1 MKHIPNAL
9 ETYIIEF
16 FSECNLAEK
25 IIERIKELP
34 YRLSRDL
41 GKDPDFWETK
51 LMEKYQRIIIDYT
64 LDYIYNLADRNA
76 KKYNKDISR
85 KAEIARKMT
94 EIEIKKQIERSLKD
108 SYFTLAGTGTVY
120 LGTDTTFYDAS
131 HGDSGTSSTG
141 ACPFFYGSDYYITA
155 NKAEAATVLGPGG
168 YCSKGAWA
176 WIGKSFYVSG
186 SGSQTA
192 NIIQRGHIWG
202 LTSAAAGGSSHAEI
216 KFVVKDLT
224 TGAEYS
230 TTIYSKSEGGV
241 GWTEVNR
248 DYTKGITVNL
258 QAGHTY
264 IAYLLVETS
273 GAIYGIGEAGSDFGR
288 QDGDYV
294 GEGAW
299 YYSITIDF

>member
-1 MKHIPNAL
+1 MRRSWFKAGIPAL
-9 ETYIIEF
+9 VAGGVFAGIVAAQSARNIGVNNDYASLEETEKEII
-16 FSECNLAEK
+16 SK
-25 IIERIKELP
+25 TISP
-34 YRLSRDL
+34 
-41 GKDPDFWETK
+41 
-51 LMEKYQRIIIDYT
+51 EKYDKEMSI
-64 LDYIYNLADRNA
+64 
-76 KKYNKDISR
+76 
-85 KAEIARKMT
+85 KAEISRKMT
-94 EIEIKKQIERSLKD
+94 EKEIKKQIERSLKD

-120 LGTDTTFYDAS
+120 LGTDTIFYDAS

-141 ACPFFYGSDYYITA
+141 VCPSSYGSDYYITA

-176 WIGKSFYVSG
+176 WVGKSFYVSG

-216 KFVVKDLT
+216 TFVVKDLT

-273 GAIYGIGEAGSDFGR
+273 GAIYGIGKQVLTLDGR
-288 QDGDYV
+288 MVIMSEKEHGTT
-294 GEGAW
+294 A
-299 YYSITIDF
+299 

>member
-1 MKHIPNAL
+1 MRSSWFRAGIPAL
-9 ETYIIEF
+9 
-16 FSECNLAEK
+16 LAVV
-25 IIERIKELP
+25 LVAG
-34 YRLSRDL
+34 SVL
-41 GKDPDFWETK
+41 GGIVVAQSAGNISAND
-51 LMEKYQRIIIDYT
+51 DYT
-64 LDYIYNLADRNA
+64 SLGGKEKEIIS
-76 KKYNKDISR
+76 KTMSPEKYNKDISR